1 MTKILIVDGESDS
14 YTAMTIENGIGI
26 DVIAKEVEEAGG
38 VIEYD
43 DEEREIYGTVKI
55 VETDIDF
62 NDPLY
67 KFLIDQ
73 VDYDEYKHRYFYII
87 E

>member
-1 MTKILIVDGESDS
+1 MVKILIVDGETDS
-14 YTAMTIENGIGI
+14 YTALTIQKDIGI
-26 DVIAKEVEEAGG
+26 EVIAKEVEEAGG

-55 VETDIDF
+55 VETNIEF

-67 KFLIDQ
+67 QFIIDQ
-73 VDYDEYKHRYFYII
+73 IDYDESKHRDFFVI